1 MHFQNRT
8 LKIPKYRYL
17 VVEVTK
23 FDDNL
28 FQRIVTPRTRGAQ
41 FLRMQKLAPQGIMMN
56 DCLRRK
62 SSLRSAW
69 IPAFAGMTKVVR
81 LFQRIVTPLKSGA
94 QFLRMQK
101 LAPQGIM
108 TNDCLRRRC
117 SHTFA
122 LDPGL
127 RRDDD

>member
-28 FQRIVTPRTRGAQ
+28 FQRCVTPRTRGAQ

-62 SSLRSAW
+62 
-69 IPAFAGMTKVVR
+69 
-81 LFQRIVTPLKSGA
+81 
-94 QFLRMQK
+94 
-101 LAPQGIM
+101 
-108 TNDCLRRRC
+108 C
-117 SHTFA
+117 SRPFA